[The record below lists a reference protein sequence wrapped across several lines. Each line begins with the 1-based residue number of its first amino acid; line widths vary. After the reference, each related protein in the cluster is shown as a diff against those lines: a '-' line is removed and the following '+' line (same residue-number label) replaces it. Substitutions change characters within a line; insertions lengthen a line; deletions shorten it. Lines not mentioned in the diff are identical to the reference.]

1 MSRTNTLLVILVI
14 VAALLA
20 TGVTG
25 YLYYS
30 GRNRKSVS
38 EEESVSGGGKLQP
51 GTLQENQFAIGTKE
65 VSRGT
70 FESAA
75 GGKIQFVTNGT
86 LTELPL
92 SGEVTVVCTEQ
103 DYTQI
108 DLVDYSLSSGV
119 QLFTPSILG
128 SKLTRG
134 EPVVIFAEEVGGILT
149 ANTVALS
156 SHSCPE

>member
-1 MSRTNTLLVILVI
+1 MSRTNTLLIVLVI
-14 VAALLA
+14 VAIFLA
-20 TGVTG
+20 VGTTG
-25 YLYYS
+25 YIYYS

-65 VSRGT
+65 VSKGT
-70 FESAA
+70 FESAT
-75 GGKIQFVTNGT
+75 GGKIQFVTDGII
-86 LTELPL
+86 TELPL

-119 QLFTPSILG
+119 QVFTPSNLG
-128 SKLTRG
+128 SKLTKG
-134 EPVVIFAEEVGGILT
+134 EPIVVFAEEVEGILT